1 MTTLVTSS
9 DLLTVYLSVEL
20 QTLPVYIL
28 ACLNRESE
36 AATSAGLKYFLIGA
50 LSSSF
55 ILLGSSLIY
64 GLSGVTSLEGLYL
77 LSSMGEGFTALVI
90 PEVIIGIALLIK
102 LGAAPFH
109 FWPPDV
115 YDGVPTLVTTWV
127 AIMPKLGILGFLAL
141 FQGFSLIRGDL
152 VTGYTYWGLILVA
165 SALLSLVIAPLLALA
180 QYRIK
185 RLVAYSS
192 ISHMGFM
199 LLALALQSPQ
209 ALEAFLFYLIQ
220 YVVTSFNLF
229 FVLIAFPFQLSS
241 SSLRGILP
249 APALRLSFAVTL
261 FSMAGIPPLIGFFA
275 KLLVVMAALD
285 SGFLFLAL
293 LAILVSV
300 ITAGLYLRVIRVLLF
315 VEGNPLGR
323 SRGDTVAARDP
334 SEASASL
341 TLGPSLPLL
350 SPAGHSA
357 SECNPLI
364 SMLIA
369 TLTLI
374 IILFLANPYASLNSL
389 HLIALCYYY
398 W

>member
-1 MTTLVTSS
+1 MLLLSILLFTAAMPFSTLLMSSLVIIRVAILVILLCSLLAFNSYFIEPLGVGVGIYGGLSLLSVISHGLTTLILASACLFMLVASGSLSHPHSGHLSNPLAPCYPISIRTPGAPLPELPLIILITTLGMTTLVTSS

-77 LSSMGEGFTALVI
+77 LSSMGEGFTGLVI

-261 FSMAGIPPLIGFFA
+261 FSMAG
-275 KLLVVMAALD
+275 
-285 SGFLFLAL
+285 
-293 LAILVSV
+293 
-300 ITAGLYLRVIRVLLF
+300 
-315 VEGNPLGR
+315 
-323 SRGDTVAARDP
+323 
-334 SEASASL
+334 
-341 TLGPSLPLL
+341 
-350 SPAGHSA
+350 
-357 SECNPLI
+357 
-364 SMLIA
+364 
-369 TLTLI
+369 
-374 IILFLANPYASLNSL
+374 
-389 HLIALCYYY
+389 
-398 W
+398 